1 MFSDKSFSDKSF
13 LFSKNLDKAPQK
25 VTNYLKREKIAR
37 EGRGK
42 YMNKLEES
50 IKYFKW
56 CKNGSE
62 YTRDASNDAAN
73 ATYSGTT
80 SATGDITW
88 SRDIYIYGVG
98 AVDVLAT
105 GDFFFAYDTIF
116 YQPAHD
122 EQVKE

>member
-50 IKYFKW
+50 IKYFK
-56 CKNGSE
+56 
-62 YTRDASNDAAN
+62 
-73 ATYSGTT
+73 
-80 SATGDITW
+80 
-88 SRDIYIYGVG
+88 
-98 AVDVLAT
+98 
-105 GDFFFAYDTIF
+105 
-116 YQPAHD
+116 
-122 EQVKE
+122 